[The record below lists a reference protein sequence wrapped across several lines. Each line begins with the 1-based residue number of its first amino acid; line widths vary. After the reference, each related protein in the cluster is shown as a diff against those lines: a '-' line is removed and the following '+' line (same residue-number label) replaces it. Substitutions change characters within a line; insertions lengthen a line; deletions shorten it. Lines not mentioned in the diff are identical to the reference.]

1 MPDWNE
7 DDFYRRFDALPM
19 NVAELV
25 PPLAE
30 FNNGLICAGLDYDK
44 RKPMIKQ
51 YAMDW
56 RLEHS
61 MGLLK

>member
-1 MPDWNE
+1 MMG
-7 DDFYRRFDALPM
+7 RG
-19 NVAELV
+19 VA
-25 PPLAE
+25 
-30 FNNGLICAGLDYDK
+30 CDK